1 MIKSL
6 QFIFV
11 VALALLLQ
19 QTLLPYWLAD
29 PFQPNL
35 MIIFIV
41 YLGLRG
47 GGRGDWLLALLLGLI
62 QDSFNGIYL
71 GMSGFTFLTIYFLL
85 RSMADR
91 LYTDNMQLMIL
102 VTFIATIGAG
112 LLQLLLLLIFS
123 AADGLYASLFS
134 GLLPQGLV
142 NALAASILF
151 SCSIFSFL
159 EKER

>member
-1 MIKSL
+1 MISSL
-6 QFIFV
+6 KFILIV
-11 VALALLLQ
+11 TVALLFQ
-19 QTLLPYWLAD
+19 QTLLPAWLTD

-35 MIIFIV
+35 LIILVV

-47 GGRGDWLLALLLGLI
+47 GGQADWLLALLLGLI
-62 QDSFNGIYL
+62 NDCFNGVYL
-71 GMSGFTFLTIYFLL
+71 GLSGFSFLVVYFLL

-91 LYTDNMQLMIL
+91 LYTDSMQLVIL

-112 LLQLLLLLIFS
+112 LLQLVLLLIFS
-123 AADGLYASLFS
+123 AADGLYGSLFS

-142 NALAASILF
+142 NSLAASLIF

-159 EKER
+159 EKGR